1 MVLTYIIVKGTLK
14 LIELIR
20 PEVFGRIAEECRR
33 LEKLR
38 TKIIKIR
45 VDVSSKLRILY
56 ALLIILVLKAC
67 IIALEEAFVIG
78 STLAL
83 YFTVLPNCISYVIAC
98 LLHGL
103 LHFYN
108 IKRGVKLYPVLQL
121 YAASV
126 LSIYVLFT
134 RDIMLLF
141 VLHAVDHVLT
151 NSIDELIGIMLKVK
165 QDSKS

>member
-14 LIELIR
+14 LIELIK
-20 PEVFGRIAEECRR
+20 PEVFGRIAEDCRM
-33 LEKLR
+33 LERLR
-38 TKIIKIR
+38 TKVIKVR

-56 ALLIILVLKAC
+56 ALLMILAIKAC
-67 IIALEEAFVIG
+67 FIALEEAFVIG
-78 STLAL
+78 TTLAL
-83 YFTVLPNCISYVIAC
+83 YFTVLPNCLSYVIAC
-98 LLHGL
+98 LLHGI

-134 RDIMLLF
+134 RDILLLL

-151 NSIDELIGIMLKVK
+151 NSFDELICVMLKVR
-165 QDSKS
+165 QYSKS